1 MGGSTKNR
9 RDGVQNQIFCRPLT
23 CVCMAPSPTTVVF
36 NLPCP
41 FFQSCYIC
49 EANGRA
55 SKASSGACM
64 NCNRQGCKQSF
75 HVTCAQQ
82 AGLLCEEAGNYQDN
96 VKYCGYC
103 EYHYQ
108 KIVSCVKISCFL
120 FSRRVSKFLIQWI
133 SLSYFD
139 C

>member
-1 MGGSTKNR
+1 MT
-9 RDGVQNQIFCRPLT
+9 DGFEFD
-23 CVCMAPSPTTVVF
+23 PS
-36 NLPCP
+36 
-41 FFQSCYIC
+41 FQSCYIC

-108 KIVSCVKISCFL
+108 KIVSLDYELYQAFVFL
-120 FSRRVSKFLIQWI
+120 FQPVFPNFDLIVV
-133 SLSYFD
+133 L
-139 C
+139 

>member
-1 MGGSTKNR
+1 M
-9 RDGVQNQIFCRPLT
+9 P
-23 CVCMAPSPTTVVF
+23 
-36 NLPCP
+36 
-41 FFQSCYIC
+41 FQSCYIC
-49 EANGRA
+49 ESAGRA

-75 HVTCAQQ
+75 HVTCAQL

-108 KIVSCVKISCFL
+108 KIVSFNIRMLFICAVHTPISPPRIL
-120 FSRRVSKFLIQWI
+120 FAGR
-133 SLSYFD
+133 
-139 C
+139 